1 MIFEH
6 KEKISLK
13 MSIVIKTLTFISKVT
28 NKKLWSF
35 VIDKK
40 QKFIKPFKR
49 YKTDVF
55 EINGINLFKLSKNN
69 EANKFIVYFHG
80 GGFVISGNRRH
91 HNFII
96 KLHKKTGFD
105 CYYVDYPLAPLNKSL
120 EVIKNCE
127 MIINNLKLKE
137 PNKEMILMG
146 DSAGAN
152 LALVLS
158 KRFPEN
164 KSVILLS
171 PWLDLTMS
179 NPEILTMERS
189 EVMFS
194 RQDLLNAAKDYQGN
208 LELDNP
214 LISPIYD
221 NFPNKNIK
229 IFAGKNDLL
238 FPDVLKFVKAN
249 ENIDLHVY
257 YGLNHDFMFLIS
269 GKEQNEVIEKIVEYI
284 FYNDILR

>member
-13 MSIVIKTLTFISKVT
+13 MSITIRILTFISKVT

-40 QKFIKPFKR
+40 QKFIKPLKR
-49 YKTDVF
+49 YNTEVF
-55 EINGINLFKLSKNN
+55 KINDINLFKISKNN
-69 EANKFIVYFHG
+69 ETDKFIVYFHG
-80 GGFVISGNRRH
+80 GGFVMSGNRRH

-105 CYYVDYPLAPLNKSL
+105 CYYIGYPLAPLNKSL
-120 EVIKNCE
+120 DVINNCE
-127 MIINNLKLKE
+127 MLIKKLMLKE
-137 PNKEMILMG
+137 PNKKMILMG

-164 KSVILLS
+164 EAVILLS

-179 NPEILTMERS
+179 NKEILSMEKK

-194 RQDLLNAAKDYQGN
+194 RQDLLNAAKDYQGT
-208 LELDNP
+208 LELNDP
-214 LISPIYD
+214 LISQIYD
-221 NFPNKNIK
+221 KFPDMNIK
-229 IFAGKNDLL
+229 IFAGKDDLL
-238 FPDVLKFVKAN
+238 FPDVLKFVNAN
-249 ENIDLHVY
+249 DNMDLHIY
-257 YGLNHDFMFLIS
+257 YGLNHDFMFLVS
-269 GKEQNEVIEKIVEYI
+269 GKEQNEVIERIVEYI
-284 FYNDILR
+284 L

>member
-13 MSIVIKTLTFISKVT
+13 MSITIRILTFISKVT

-40 QKFIKPFKR
+40 QKFIKPLKR
-49 YKTDVF
+49 YNTEVF
-55 EINGINLFKLSKNN
+55 KINDINLFKISKNN
-69 EANKFIVYFHG
+69 ETDKFIVYFHG
-80 GGFVISGNRRH
+80 GGFVMSGNRRH

-105 CYYVDYPLAPLNKSL
+105 CYYIGYPLAPLNKSL
-120 EVIKNCE
+120 DVINNCE
-127 MIINNLKLKE
+127 MLIKKLMLKE
-137 PNKEMILMG
+137 PNKKMILMG

-164 KSVILLS
+164 EAVILLS

-179 NPEILTMERS
+179 NKEILSMEKK

-194 RQDLLNAAKDYQGN
+194 RQDLLNAAKDYQGT
-208 LELDNP
+208 LELNDP
-214 LISPIYD
+214 LISPVYD
-221 NFPNKNIK
+221 KFPDMNIK
-229 IFAGKNDLL
+229 IFAGRDDLL
-238 FPDVLKFVKAN
+238 FPDVLKFVNAN
-249 ENIDLHVY
+249 NIIDLHIY
-257 YGLNHDFMFLIS
+257 YGLNHDFMFLVG
-269 GKEQNEVIEKIVEYI
+269 GKEQNEVIERIVEYI
-284 FYNDILR
+284 L

>member
-13 MSIVIKTLTFISKVT
+13 MSITIRILTFISKVT

-40 QKFIKPFKR
+40 QKFIKPLKR
-49 YKTDVF
+49 YNTEVF
-55 EINGINLFKLSKNN
+55 KINDINLFKIYKNN
-69 EANKFIVYFHG
+69 ETDKFIVYFHG
-80 GGFVISGNRRH
+80 GGFVMSGNRRH

-96 KLHKKTGFD
+96 KLYKKTGFN
-105 CYYVDYPLAPLNKSL
+105 CYYIDYPLAPLNKSL
-120 EVIKNCE
+120 DVINNCE
-127 MIINNLKLKE
+127 MLIKKLMLKE
-137 PNKEMILMG
+137 PNKKMILMG

-164 KSVILLS
+164 EAVILLS

-179 NPEILTMERS
+179 NKEILSMEKR

-194 RQDLLNAAKDYQGN
+194 RQDLLNAAKDYQGT
-208 LELDNP
+208 LELNDP

-221 NFPNKNIK
+221 KFPDMNIK
-229 IFAGKNDLL
+229 IFAGKDDLL
-238 FPDVLKFVKAN
+238 FPDVLKFVNAN
-249 ENIDLHVY
+249 DNMDLHIY
-257 YGLNHDFMFLIS
+257 YGLNHDFMFLVS
-269 GKEQNEVIEKIVEYI
+269 GKEQNEVIERIVEYI
-284 FYNDILR
+284 L